1 MIERRL
7 APLLREAALG
17 FPVVTVTGPRQSGK
31 TTLCRAT
38 FPQLPWVSL
47 EDPDHREYARV
58 DPRGFLH
65 TWREGAIIDEVQR
78 VRELVSYLQ
87 TEVDR
92 DPRPGRFVL
101 TGSEHLSLTQA
112 TSQSLAGRTAMM
124 HLLPLSWREL
134 QPTPFAAADLNTAM
148 WRGGYPAIFDRDLS
162 PDRWHAAYAATYVE
176 RDVRQLREIGDLSV
190 FQDFLALAAGRSGQ
204 LLNFSALG
212 GDVGITHPTARAWV
226 SVLEAS
232 WLTFRLRPWHRNLGK
247 RLAKTPKL
255 YFYDTGL
262 LCWLLGIREPDQ
274 LAAHPLRGAIFE
286 TWVVSELIKEH
297 HHRGLPTR
305 ASFYRDQRGLEVDL
319 LVERPADLLA
329 VEAKSGR
336 TPAADFF
343 SPLTEFQAL
352 MASSPPARGVTP
364 AVVYGGDSR
373 QHRGGGGLVPWNQV
387 HTLMDG
393 S

>member
-1 MIERRL
+1 MIERQL
-7 APLLREAALG
+7 APLLTEAALG

-38 FPQLPWVSL
+38 FPELAWVSL

-65 TWREGAIIDEVQR
+65 TWRDGAIIDEIQR
-78 VRELVSYLQ
+78 VPELVSYLQ

-92 DPRPGRFVL
+92 DPRPGRFIL

-134 QPTPFAAADLNTAM
+134 QSTPFAAEDLNTTM
-148 WRGGYPAIFDRDLS
+148 WRGGYPAIFDRALS

-190 FQDFLALAAGRSGQ
+190 FQDFLALCAGRSAQ
-204 LLNFSALG
+204 LLNLSALG

-232 WLTFRLRPWHRNLGK
+232 WLVFRLRPWHRNLGK
-247 RLAKTPKL
+247 RLVKTPKL

-262 LCWLLGIREPDQ
+262 LCWLLGIREPGQ

-286 TWVVSELIKEH
+286 TWVVSELFKEH
-297 HHRGLPTR
+297 YHRGLPPR
-305 ASFYRDQRGLEVDL
+305 ASFYRDKRGLEVDL
-319 LVERPADLLA
+319 LIERPADVLA
-329 VEAKSGR
+329 VEVKSGR

-343 SPLTEFQAL
+343 RALTDLGAL
-352 MASSPPARGVTP
+352 LKAPATADEVVPT
-364 AVVYGGDSR
+364 VVYGGDAR
-373 QHRGGGGLVPWNQV
+373 QHRSSGELVPWTQV
-387 HTLMDG
+387 HTLMDER
-393 S
+393 

>member
-1 MIERRL
+1 MIPRRL
-7 APLLREAALG
+7 APLLEEAALG

-38 FPQLPWVSL
+38 FPELVWVSL

-65 TWREGAIIDEVQR
+65 TWREGAIIDEIQR
-78 VRELVSYLQ
+78 VPELVSYLQ

-101 TGSEHLSLTQA
+101 TGSEHLSLSQA
-112 TSQSLAGRTAMM
+112 TSQSLAGRTAIL

-134 QPTPFAAADLNTAM
+134 QATPAKDDDLDTTL
-148 WRGGYPAIFDRDLS
+148 WRGGYPAIFDRQLT

-176 RDVRQLREIGDLSV
+176 RDVRQLREIGDLSA
-190 FQDFLALAAGRSGQ
+190 FQDFLALCAGRSGQ
-204 LLNFSALG
+204 LLNLSALG
-212 GDVGITHPTARAWV
+212 GDAGITQPTARAWV

-232 WLTFRLRPWHRNLGK
+232 WLALRLRPWHRNLGK
-247 RLAKTPKL
+247 RLVKTPKL

-262 LCWLLGIREPDQ
+262 LCWLLGIREPEQ

-286 TWVVSELIKEH
+286 TWVVSELLKEH
-297 HHRGLPTR
+297 YHRGISPR

-319 LVERPADLLA
+319 LVERTADVLA

-336 TPAADFF
+336 TAAADFWR
-343 SPLTEFQAL
+343 PLAELQL
-352 MASSPPARGVTP
+352 LWQEPINPRPLRS
-364 AVVYGGDSR
+364 AVVYGGDQP
-373 QHRGGGGLVPWNQV
+373 QHRSGGELVPWNRV
-387 HTLMDG
+387 HTLLDEP
-393 S
+393 